1 MTNNYPKQY
10 EIWIAKLDLSIG
22 SEPGK
27 IRPVVILQSDLLNRS
42 GHESFVACA
51 ISSQSREGIS
61 LIRLSIDPTPANG
74 LLKKSYIL
82 CDQIRSIDQSRLMG
96 RIGNLDGE
104 AINRLNESIKVIL
117 SL

>member
-1 MTNNYPKQY
+1 MSNSYPKQY
-10 EIWIAKLDLSIG
+10 EIWIAKLDPSIG

-51 ISSQSREGIS
+51 ISSQHREGIS
-61 LIRLSIDPTPANG
+61 LIRISIEPTATNG

-96 RIGNLDGE
+96 RIGILNGE
-104 AINRLNESIKVIL
+104 SINRLNESIEVIL
-117 SL
+117 GL